1 MVRDVLYQRIKIFQL
16 EEVVTFEWRLV
27 LLKSIP
33 LLLELVV
40 QLYVNF
46 LLNVTRHGAILV
58 LP

>member
-40 QLYVNF
+40 QLYINF